1 MFILYIFVCNVIY
14 HIWKYLYIVFK
25 IFSVTLIKHK
35 YKCIKT
41 HLGEHSRNIWK
52 PILIRGRQI
61 ILKPIQIWG
70 RFQNICYH
78 PKLIVCFGCD
88 IKYMCGHILHYLSE
102 KASDRSTYL
111 CISIE
116 YFFGPVL
123 EWWYCRTGSYDKDAE
138 ACDRNLNL
146 QPEPFSTDFFRIL
159 KQNVFGPDHGRA
171 EVMIGEWNLWT
182 EMWIYNLISCI
193 CPTWHLAIDHKNENL
208 LSFLKKSVWI
218 L

>member
-35 YKCIKT
+35 YKCIKP

-78 PKLIVCFGCD
+78 PKLIDCFGCD
-88 IKYMCGHILHYLSE
+88 IRYMCGHILHYLSE

-116 YFFGPVL
+116 YFLPCFRVVILQNWKLWQRCGSL
-123 EWWYCRTGSYDKDAE
+123 WQKFEFTTG
-138 ACDRNLNL
+138 
-146 QPEPFSTDFFRIL
+146 TFFHRL
-159 KQNVFGPDHGRA
+159 FQDPKTKCV
-171 EVMIGEWNLWT
+171 WT
-182 EMWIYNLISCI
+182 RS
-193 CPTWHLAIDHKNENL
+193 
-208 LSFLKKSVWI
+208 
-218 L
+218 